1 MSTVF
6 NINTPERTTFQTT
19 ALRLLATTT
28 AFSRITV
35 SEVSQGLFVTILRI
49 VSSDSV
55 SAQDSALFKITK
67 VFANAASVSD
77 SGSLRSQGYSAFSF
91 FSEDYVGSSRTI
103 S

>member
-1 MSTVF
+1 MAF
-6 NINTPERTTFQTT
+6 NTT
-19 ALRLLATTT
+19 ALKLLAST
-28 AFSRITV
+28 AASSRVVV

-49 VSSDSV
+49 VSSDAV
-55 SAQDSALFKITK
+55 SAQDSALFKVTK

-91 FSEDYVGSSRTI
+91 FAEDYVGSSRTI